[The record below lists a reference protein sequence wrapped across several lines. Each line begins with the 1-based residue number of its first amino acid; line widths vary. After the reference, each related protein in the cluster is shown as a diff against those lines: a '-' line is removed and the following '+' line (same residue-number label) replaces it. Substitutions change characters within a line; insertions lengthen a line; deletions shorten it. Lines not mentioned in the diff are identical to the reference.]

1 MTKGLARSIGR
12 GTPQQAP
19 IVKETYNIVNRA
31 IAVVGATG
39 VGFAGVSVGGLPQG
53 NILLLGAV
61 AYLQVSSPS
70 GDVDVFATWTGAYS
84 IGTAITADST
94 LAGSE
99 VDIIPQTTIAA
110 ATARLSP
117 VTRGVSAGAT
127 AGVIL
132 DNTDTTLNL
141 NCNLLI
147 DDASI
152 SGTADMV
159 LNGFV
164 QLAYIVLGDD

>member
-1 MTKGLARSIGR
+1 MKGLARSIGR
-12 GTPQQAP
+12 GDQFQAP
-19 IVKETYNIVNRA
+19 IVKETYVLRNVP

-39 VGFAGVSVGGLPQG
+39 IGFAGVLVGGLPQG
-53 NILLLGAV
+53 NVLLLGGV
-61 AYLQVSSPS
+61 SYLQISSPS
-70 GDVDVFATWTGAYS
+70 ADVDVIATWTGAYS
-84 IGTAITADST
+84 IGTAITADAT

-110 ATARLSP
+110 ATGRTSP
-117 VTRGVSAGAT
+117 NTRGISAGAT

-132 DNTDTTLNL
+132 DNTDTTLGL
-141 NCNLLI
+141 NVNLLI

-159 LNGFV
+159 INGII